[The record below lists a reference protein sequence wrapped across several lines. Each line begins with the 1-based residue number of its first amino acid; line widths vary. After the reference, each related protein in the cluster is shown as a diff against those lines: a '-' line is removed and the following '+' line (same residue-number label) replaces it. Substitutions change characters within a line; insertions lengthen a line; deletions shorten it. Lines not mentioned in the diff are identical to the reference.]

1 MIEIRDVTKRYVM
14 GDVIVEALR
23 GVTLTIADG
32 EFVAIMGPSGSGK
45 STLMNV
51 VGCLDI
57 PSTGSYKLDG
67 VEVSGMSDDE
77 LAAIRN
83 KKIGFVFQSFNLLPR
98 VQAIKQVEL
107 PLMYAGVRDR
117 RDRAIE
123 ALESVGLGERIHH
136 TPRELSGG
144 QQQRV
149 AIARAIV
156 GQPSLILADEPTGAL
171 DTRSTTEVMELFTRL
186 NKELGITVAFVTHE
200 PEVAAYTDR
209 TITIRDGQIVRDGPS
224 LKHAPGAVTAD
235 QVGAAPHTPEPQRV
249 AVAAAQPAAAK

>member
-235 QVGAAPHTPEPQRV
+235 QVGAAPHAPEPQP
-249 AVAAAQPAAAK
+249 AGVAAAQPAAAK

>member
-171 DTRSTTEVMELFTRL
+171 DTHSTTEVMELFTRL

-235 QVGAAPHTPEPQRV
+235 QVGAAPHAPEPQPV

>member
-235 QVGAAPHTPEPQRV
+235 QVGAAPHAPEPQPV

>member
-1 MIEIRDVTKRYVM
+1 MIEIQNVTKRYVM
-14 GDVIVEALR
+14 GDVVVEALR
-23 GVTLTIADG
+23 GVSITIEDG

-45 STLMNV
+45 STLMNI
-51 VGCLDI
+51 VGCLDV
-57 PSTGSYKLDG
+57 PSTGSYQLDG
-67 VEVSGMSDDE
+67 VEVSGMTDDE

-98 VQAIKQVEL
+98 VQAVKQVEL

-117 RDRAIE
+117 RARAIE

-156 GQPSLILADEPTGAL
+156 GEPSLILADEPTGAL
-171 DTRSTTEVMELFTRL
+171 DTKSTTEVMELFTRL
-186 NKELGITVAFVTHE
+186 NRELGITVAFVTHE
-200 PEVAAYTDR
+200 PEVAAYTNR
-209 TITIRDGQIVRDGPS
+209 TITIRDGMIVRDGPS
-224 LKHAPGAVTAD
+224 QKHIEDGRTLDQAGAHPPSSNGTAHAD
-235 QVGAAPHTPEPQRV
+235 IE
-249 AVAAAQPAAAK
+249 PAAAG

>member
-171 DTRSTTEVMELFTRL
+171 DTHSTTEVMELFTRL

-235 QVGAAPHTPEPQRV
+235 QVGAAPHAPEPQP
-249 AVAAAQPAAAK
+249 AGVAAAQPAAAK